1 MVKEIFTIGHS
12 NRKIDEFIDILL
24 FYKIK
29 NLIDIRRFPSSEK
42 FFWFNKENLEK
53 ELKKHNILYF
63 WLGEEL
69 GGFRRRGYENYMNTQ
84 NYKLGI
90 EKLIDIS
97 RERSCIMC
105 AEKLFFRCH
114 RKFLS
119 KTLKELNYKVIH
131 IMDKNKFF
139 EFK

>member
-1 MVKEIFTIGHS
+1 M
-12 NRKIDEFIDILL
+12 DEFIDILL

-69 GGFRRRGYENYMNTQ
+69 GGFRRRGYEN
-84 NYKLGI
+84 
-90 EKLIDIS
+90 
-97 RERSCIMC
+97 
-105 AEKLFFRCH
+105 
-114 RKFLS
+114 
-119 KTLKELNYKVIH
+119 
-131 IMDKNKFF
+131 
-139 EFK
+139 

>member
-29 NLIDIRRFPSSEK
+29 NLVDIRRFPSSKK

-53 ELKKHNILYF
+53 ELKKHNISYF

-69 GGFRRRGYENYMNTQ
+69 GGFRGEGYENYMNTQ
-84 NYKLGI
+84 NYKSGI

-97 RERSCIMC
+97 KERSCIMC

-131 IMDKNKFF
+131 ILDKNKFF